1 MKKIILLSA
10 VLATSLVAEMTT
22 EVIKDAVISKAKS
35 EVTKAV
41 VEKVSGSSDAV
52 KDIAVEVKSAVE
64 DTNNSSSVTSSLK
77 DKAVDMALEKVVG
90 SDTIKKEVA
99 REVVDSAMN

>member
-10 VLATSLVAEMTT
+10 VLATSLLAEMTT
-22 EVIKDAVISKAKS
+22 EVIKDAAVSKAKN

-41 VEKVSGSSDAV
+41 VEEESGSSDALI
-52 KDIAVEVKSAVE
+52 DIPEEIRSAIE
-64 DTNNSSSVTSSLK
+64 ETNNSSSAISSPE